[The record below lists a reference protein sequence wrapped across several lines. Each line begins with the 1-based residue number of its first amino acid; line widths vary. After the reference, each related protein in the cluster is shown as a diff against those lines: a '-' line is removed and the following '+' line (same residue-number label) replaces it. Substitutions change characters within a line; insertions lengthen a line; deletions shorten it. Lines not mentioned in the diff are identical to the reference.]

1 MPAAQ
6 QPQRPQKK
14 PLSPIELHVKKLM
27 TAITEFTGAQ
37 GRRSTANVEHF
48 GILRPYLRKMRWV
61 MPGID
66 MWALIPALFFP
77 RFRLLGDM
85 DEEDEEG
92 SGDPSDDDPPVD
104 DEETWN
110 KLMALMPNFTEVLNR
125 MFTKDES
132 ILLTFINLLKT
143 SVRTQRGE
151 DLSTMKRMIGEII
164 LEKKTDQLEER
175 FSANGDKAARG
186 FYNLDCS
193 KLLVGLRLQGEYMKN
208 RSHFMMKVNSGR
220 IKLKTSDW
228 PSFLFPPGTVYDEK
242 RPVRGMF
249 LSFIVKRGIRIVYF
263 GPSTA
268 YDPSGAPGGQPC
280 KAMLHHLTVI
290 GPEHVAYVCVLI
302 YYALSSLPI
311 WKAHDRSFSLRR
323 FYNNIVKLLSSDK
336 KWAKQTL
343 KAINDEMPFDKL
355 KHAKNDA
362 ESEEDDGPDTVD
374 NLLARGLDSDSEEG
388 DDDDEADAMPPPP
401 SSDVPE
407 EEEQDESPRVRKR
420 ARSKPPVEDIFDD
433 DLVPDADIPKPK
445 SKAPR
450 LNFDEEE
457 EDDDFYVAE
466 KENVDPN
473 SSPKSK
479 KGRAAS
485 KQPAATPNG
494 VPFPTPRDPKT
505 PKRPSRIAKLTV
517 PPSTRSTRSQSRFAG
532 AD

>member
-6 QPQRPQKK
+6 QSQRPQKK
-14 PLSPIELHVKKLM
+14 PLSAIEIHVKKLM

-37 GRRSTANVEHF
+37 GRRSTANVEYF
-48 GILRPYLRKMRWV
+48 QTLRPYLRKMRWV

-66 MWALIPALFFP
+66 MWASIPALFFP

-228 PSFLFPPGTVYDEK
+228 PSFLFPPEQCTM
-242 RPVRGMF
+242 RRGP
-249 LSFIVKRGIRIVYF
+249 SAGIRIVYF

-280 KAMLHHLTVI
+280 KAVLHHLTVI

-388 DDDDEADAMPPPP
+388 DDDDEADAMPHPHRRT
-401 SSDVPE
+401 SRRRRNKT
-407 EEEQDESPRVRKR
+407 SPLAFGSGLDRSR
-420 ARSKPPVEDIFDD
+420 RSKTSLTMI
-433 DLVPDADIPKPK
+433 
-445 SKAPR
+445 S

-473 SSPKSK
+473 LSPKSK